1 MKNMIKREKY
11 LSRIRNFYD
20 SDLVKVLVGI
30 RRCGKSVILQSIME
44 ELKQK
49 TDNIIYLN
57 FEKTTDLVKVSN
69 AVELV
74 NYVNEN
80 KKQGK
85 CYIFLDEIQEVE
97 NWPVAVKDLRL
108 DCDNSVFI
116 TGSNS
121 KLLSSEI
128 LTLLS
133 GRFVSFRIRPFVY
146 KEILEYCNQINRKLN
161 PMDYVIWG
169 GFPARFN
176 IDGTESTK
184 IYLEDLES
192 TIVFNDLIKR
202 YKIKKVVSFKKIV
215 SYILMNNSRVYSS
228 RSIYKNIKAQCE
240 NISLNTV
247 IKYLE
252 FLKEA
257 YIIDEIPQYCTKT
270 KKELAYYGKIY
281 NADVCFNSLKVT
293 NNRYDIDHNLENIV
307 YNELLYMG
315 YTVKLYDN
323 KGKEIDFIATKDN
336 KTYLIQVA
344 YSVVDEKAY
353 QREFGAFADIDNNN
367 KKIIITN
374 DNVDF
379 STSTVTHIKLEDFL
393 LMADLG

>member
-1 MKNMIKREKY
+1 MIKRDKY
-11 LSRIRNFYD
+11 INQIRNFYD

-44 ELKQK
+44 EIKEK

-57 FEKTTDLVKVSN
+57 FEKTNDLIKASN
-69 AVELV
+69 AIELV
-74 NYVNEN
+74 EYVSKN
-80 KKQGK
+80 KKEGK

-97 NWPVAVKDLRL
+97 NWQAAVKDLRL
-108 DCDNSVFI
+108 DLNNSVFI

-133 GRFVSFRIRPFVY
+133 GRFVSFRIRPFIY
-146 KEILEYCNQINRKLN
+146 KEMVEYCEQINRKIT
-161 PMDYVIWG
+161 PMDYIVWG

-176 IDGTESTK
+176 IDEVESTK
-184 IYLEDLES
+184 LYLEDLEN

-215 SYILMNNSRVYSS
+215 SYILMNNSRVYSA
-228 RSIYKNIKAQCE
+228 RSIHKNIKAQCE

-247 IKYLE
+247 IKYLDY
-252 FLKEA
+252 LKEA
-257 YIIDEIPQYCTKT
+257 YIIDEIPQYSTKA
-270 KKELAYYGKIY
+270 KKELSYYGKIY
-281 NADVCFNSLKVT
+281 NADVCFNSLKVS
-293 NNRYDIDHNLENIV
+293 NNRYDIDHNLENII

-315 YTVKLYDN
+315 YNVKLYDN
-323 KGKEIDFIATKDN
+323 AGKEIDFIASKNN

-353 QREFGAFADIDNNN
+353 NREFGAFADIDNTNQ
-367 KKIIITN
+367 KIIITT
-374 DNVDF
+374 DSIDF
-379 STSTVTHIKLEDFL
+379 STSTVKHIKLEDFL
-393 LMADLG
+393 LMEEL